1 MKLLTFNTHS
11 IVDKDYEKKIDVLS
25 SAILKH
31 APSVIALQ
39 EVMQPSKNKQVRE
52 NSLLSSLN
60 VPVKEDNFAY
70 RVLKKLNEHSSSYR
84 GVYLG
89 IKGAYGAYDEGLAII
104 TNREITSSEAT
115 QLTEFNDYNNY
126 KTRFALGARIDGAWF
141 YSLHFNW
148 WDDKD
153 APFINEWKTLREAL
167 HSKKGV
173 WLMGDFNITPS
184 SQGYGLVTQKY
195 HDTYMLAKKIDNGI
209 TVPGDIDGWENDTSK
224 KRIDYIFTDKSV
236 EIKSSNTVF
245 NGKDEAVISDHFGV
259 LVERG

>member
-31 APSVIALQ
+31 APNVIALQ
-39 EVMQPSKNKQVRE
+39 EVMQPSNNKTIKE
-52 NSLLSSLN
+52 DTLLSSLN
-60 VPVKEDNFAY
+60 IPVKEENFAY
-70 RVLKKLNEHSSSYR
+70 RVLKKLNENNSNYH

-89 IKGAYGAYDEGLAII
+89 IKSAYGLYDEGLAIL
-104 TNREITSSEAT
+104 TSGEISSTEAT
-115 QLTEFNDYNNY
+115 QLTKFNDYNNY
-126 KTRFALGARIDGAWF
+126 KTRFALGARIDGTWF

-153 APFINEWKTLREAL
+153 SSFEHEWKALLEAI
-167 HSKKGV
+167 HSKKGA

-184 SQGYGLVTQKY
+184 SKGYELVTKRY
-195 HDTYMLAKKIDNGI
+195 YDTYMLAKEIDNGI
-209 TVPGDIDGWENDTSK
+209 TVLGDIDGWENDTSK

-245 NGKDEAVISDHFGV
+245 SGKEEEVISDHFGV